1 MLGLKHA
8 STILAQPVKG
18 TRYTQALPCRSHKI
32 SQPFTG
38 QHAIIRQHTCKRLVC
53 AASSST
59 ETDSSVR
66 GPEDARGAISI
77 GLGLYEEGKYKEA
90 LDVFEKGLE
99 LPGTGMKRFR
109 YLQCMVKAGHN
120 CSICKMCRLP

>member
-8 STILAQPVKG
+8 STILAQPVRG
-18 TRYTQALPCRSHKI
+18 ARYTQAPSCRSHKF
-32 SQPFTG
+32 SQPFTS
-38 QHAIIRQHTCKRLVC
+38 QHAIVWQHNCKRLVC
-53 AASSST
+53 TASSNT
-59 ETDSSVR
+59 ETESSVR

-109 YLQCMVKAGHN
+109 YFSMRIPGIAE
-120 CSICKMCRLP
+120 